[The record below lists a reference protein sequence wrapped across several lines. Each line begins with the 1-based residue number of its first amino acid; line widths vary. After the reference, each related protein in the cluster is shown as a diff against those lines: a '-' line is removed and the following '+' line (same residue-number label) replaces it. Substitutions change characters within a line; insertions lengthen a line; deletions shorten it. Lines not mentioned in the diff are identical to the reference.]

1 MMKTASSTRRWTR
14 ILTVALRMIAAVA
27 LVIVLLRRTDIGQ
40 ALELIRGAK
49 LGLLLAGHW

>member
-1 MMKTASSTRRWTR
+1 
-14 ILTVALRMIAAVA
+14 VALRMIAAVA